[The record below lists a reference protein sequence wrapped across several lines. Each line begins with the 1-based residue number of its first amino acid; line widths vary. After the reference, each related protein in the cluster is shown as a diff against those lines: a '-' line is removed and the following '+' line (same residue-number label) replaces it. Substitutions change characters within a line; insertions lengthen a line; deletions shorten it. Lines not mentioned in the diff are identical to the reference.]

1 LLTNSIASNVVAAA
15 HAGYEKYRAQLL
27 AAGVEIHE
35 LRPDAGQVRKEWSIT
50 GGRSIAALHTKALVV
65 DRRSTFVGSFNL
77 DPRSANINTEVGL
90 LVESP
95 ELAQQVASYLD
106 EGVEPDN
113 AYHVTLDAR
122 GHTLWSTS
130 IAGEVVTYDHEPQ
143 TSVWKRFTAD
153 VIRVLPV
160 ESQL

>member
-1 LLTNSIASNVVAAA
+1 
-15 HAGYEKYRAQLL
+15 
-27 AAGVEIHE
+27 
-35 LRPDAGQVRKEWSIT
+35 
-50 GGRSIAALHTKALVV
+50 
-65 DRRSTFVGSFNL
+65 
-77 DPRSANINTEVGL
+77 
-90 LVESP
+90 
-95 ELAQQVASYLD
+95 
-106 EGVEPDN
+106 
-113 AYHVTLDAR
+113 VTLDAR